1 MAWIQVIEPDRAEG
15 TLKQEYDRSIQRA
28 GKIFNIVKVQSL
40 NPRGLQVGTQLYVN
54 IMRSPSE
61 LSRTE
66 REMLATVVSWVNH
79 CVY

>member
-1 MAWIQVIEPDRAEG
+1 MAWIAVVEPEEAKGALQQAYE
-15 TLKQEYDRSIQRA
+15 QSVQRA

-40 NPRGLQVGTQLYVN
+40 NPRALQVGTQLYVT

-61 LSRTE
+61 LSRAE
-66 REMLATVVSWVNH
+66 REMLGTVVSWVNH